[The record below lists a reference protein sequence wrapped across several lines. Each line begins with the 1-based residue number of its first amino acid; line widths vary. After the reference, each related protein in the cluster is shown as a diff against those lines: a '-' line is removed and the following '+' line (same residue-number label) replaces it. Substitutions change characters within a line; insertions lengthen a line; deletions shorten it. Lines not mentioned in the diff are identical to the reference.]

1 MKSPRYYI
9 LLALTT
15 FSLFSF
21 SQTSSFQINGNIDQ
35 EKGTIYLKGF
45 RNKMFFNID
54 STKIVAGK
62 FRFSGSLE
70 RPDLFGVSTDK
81 NETFSPYYI
90 FMENS
95 PILMMI
101 ETGNEESAQISG
113 SAAHDLFVK
122 YHYQEGYQIDS
133 LIKANPA
140 SPVVAYLLYREIA
153 PELSASEIEAN
164 LALFDPSLK
173 DLSYLK
179 ELRNIA
185 DIKKKVE
192 IGNRAID
199 FSCTTPSG
207 KTIKLSDHFGQ
218 YVLLDFWASWCG
230 PCRRENPNVV
240 KAFQKYKSK
249 GFTVFG
255 VSLDT
260 DKDAWISAIAKDSLD
275 WTQVSDL
282 KFWDSAP
289 AKLYGIRSIPSNVLL
304 DPSGKIV
311 ARNLRGEDLEKKL
324 EEIFK

>member
-1 MKSPRYYI
+1 MKSPHYYI
-9 LLALTT
+9 LLALTS

-35 EKGTIYLKGF
+35 EKGMIYLKGF
-45 RNKMFFNID
+45 RNKMFFNVD

-70 RPDLFGVSTDK
+70 RPDLFGISMDRD
-81 NETFSPYYI
+81 ETFSPYYI

-95 PILMMI
+95 PIQMKI
-101 ETGNEESAQISG
+101 ATGKEESAQISG
-113 SAAHDLFVK
+113 SASHDLFVK

-185 DIKKKVE
+185 DIKMKVE
-192 IGNRAID
+192 IGNQAID

-207 KTIKLSDHFGQ
+207 KTIKLSDYFGQ

-240 KAFQKYKSK
+240 NAFHKYKSK
-249 GFTVFG
+249 GFTVFS

-275 WTQVSDL
+275 WTHVSDL

-304 DPSGKIV
+304 DPSGKII
-311 ARNLRGEDLEKKL
+311 ARNLFGVDLEKKL
-324 EEIFK
+324 ESIQR